1 MPVENTEVVIKVPKG
16 YEPLVDAFLAVLYRM
31 AVGKGR
37 ERHAKYD
44 NQELRTQDIAI
55 FSHDWRLD
63 QIRKKA
69 GEVHR
74 LRSRDKSGEVADIAA
89 YALVEWC
96 RLNGHL

>member
-1 MPVENTEVVIKVPKG
+1 MPVEKAPYELAVPKG
-16 YEPLVDAFLAVLYRM
+16 YEALVMAFEEVLTRM

-37 ERHAKYD
+37 ERHAAYD

-69 GEVHR
+69 GEVSK
-74 LRSRDKSGEVADIAA
+74 LRSRDKPGEVADIAA
-89 YALVEWC
+89 YALVELC
-96 RLNGHL
+96 RLKGWL

>member
-1 MPVENTEVVIKVPKG
+1 MPIEYTEYKIQVPNG
-16 YEPLVDAFLAVLYRM
+16 YDPLVEAFKMVLARM

-44 NQELRTQDIAI
+44 NQELRTQDIAL

-69 GEVHR
+69 GEVSR
-74 LRSRDKSGEVADIAA
+74 LRSRDKPGEVADIAA
-89 YALVEWC
+89 YALVELC
-96 RLNGHL
+96 RLKGWL